1 MVRLY
6 RLGGW
11 SEGLKFF
18 LAFNYDKFKN
28 ATYNLFLN
36 CWWFFTNPFEKICSS
51 KHGLFPQEFSGWKIP
66 KKIFE
71 LPPPVSSELSRS
83 FRRMKSHPALKHHK
97 CWRNHHVSDSLQ
109 NSGKLH
115 HHHNIQ
121 ASQITKNLSC
131 YYKSWGSKHQYS
143 TYTYFTNPIFQTI
156 FWSPFSLTFSILP
169 NRKPP
174 GFRSW
179 NPKGFPQGTWH
190 PISPS
195 LFQERPKQQ
204 HQQGLRF
211 SPGHHSGN
219 QPESPATTADRHWR
233 MIAGLVGG

>member
-1 MVRLY
+1 MLLTTSFWTV
-6 RLGGW
+6 GVF
-11 SEGLKFF
+11 SPTPLKNI
-18 LAFNYDKFKN
+18 L
-28 ATYNLFLN
+28 L
-36 CWWFFTNPFEKICSS
+36 
-51 KHGLFPQEFSGWKIP
+51 SGWKNQ

-71 LPPPVSSELSRS
+71 LPPPRGHSGGWNLILLWNTTSTVGD
-83 FRRMKSHPALKHHK
+83 
-97 CWRNHHVSDSLQ
+97 NHHVSDSFQ
-109 NSGKLH
+109 NSGKH
-115 HHHNIQ
+115 HHYNIQ

-131 YYKSWGSKHQYS
+131 YYKSWGSKNQDS

-156 FWSPFSLTFSILP
+156 FWSPFSLTISILP

-195 LFQERPKQQ
+195 LFLERPKQQ

-233 MIAGLVGG
+233 IIPGLVGG